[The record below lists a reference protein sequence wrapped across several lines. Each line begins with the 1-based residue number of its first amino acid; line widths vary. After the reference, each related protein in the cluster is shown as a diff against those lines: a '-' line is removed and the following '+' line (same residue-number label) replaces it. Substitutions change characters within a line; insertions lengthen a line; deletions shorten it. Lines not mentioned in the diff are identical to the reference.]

1 MAKITVAGKAIVLT
15 SSLKRED
22 IKLIEKHRPEALTIY
37 STSDD
42 GKEPVFMLRAGEKD
56 SINEFGISFAGET
69 HDEKL
74 ASLTAFFPF
83 EENENIRETVA
94 DMFGTAVK
102 HLEQLEDSLPTVVEE
117 IKSERAEIM
126 SNIDIIA

>member
-15 SSLKRED
+15 SSLKHED
-22 IKLIEKHRPEALTIY
+22 IKLIEKYRPEALTIY
-37 STSDD
+37 GSEDD

-56 SINEFGISFAGET
+56 TINEFGISFSGET

-83 EENENIRETVA
+83 ADGEDIRETVA
-94 DMFGTAVK
+94 DMFGTALK
-102 HLEQLEDSLPTVVEE
+102 HLEQLEDSLPTVIEE
-117 IKSERAEIM
+117 IKQERAEIM

>member
-15 SSLKRED
+15 SSLRYED
-22 IKLIEKHRPEALTIY
+22 IKLVEKHRPEALTVY
-37 STSDD
+37 GTGDD
-42 GKEPVFMLRAGEKD
+42 GKEPIFMLRAGEKD
-56 SINEFGISFAGET
+56 TINEFGISFSGET
-69 HDEKL
+69 HEEKL

-83 EENENIRETVA
+83 IEGEDIRETVA
-94 DMFGTAVK
+94 DMFGKALK
-102 HLEQLEDSLPTVVEE
+102 HLEQLEASLPAIIEE